1 MNDKSG
7 IGKLTLKTASISSE
21 GGIVIGGDG
30 DYRYALV
37 MESGAWKMNS
47 VY

>member
-1 MNDKSG
+1 VNDKSG

-30 DYRYALV
+30 DYCYALG
-37 MESGAWKMNS
+37 MQRSERKMNT